1 MSFMYVDALYNEKRN
16 AIPSWQGYHYQAQAA
31 TFYFLKYIF
40 GKHKE
45 NYESLDKIYVK
56 VECMEDFIIYD
67 NEEMVEIYQAKKT
80 LNNSD
85 YNDVMRNFIFQ
96 HKIINNEYCKWI
108 LVFND
113 DERSEDFTITKEKYL
128 NIYRDYITEGILKE
142 LNILKEN
149 INIEFWRQNLKTRDS
164 QNSISVLKNIR
175 QYINKIMSSVG
186 IDRKK
191 ISKLECQRFTDNH
204 IDKII
209 TMLTKKEDDFN
220 KYNQQLILEKKQI
233 TSLKLESEKI
243 LSEICENNYIN
254 KGDLFTIEDIIDS
267 IYVLMYEKLMLI
279 MNKASSELIL
289 TYNDV
294 KDIIEGTSY
303 INELWKREVFKI
315 REQII
320 DSIDENYCS
329 ECSEKKCGQ
338 CALKDILKLN
348 FMEFIDN
355 CNLEYPKFNSENIMK
370 SLQNKL
376 SEDKYNYFIEVMFL
390 NKNNMFC
397 STSDNQVKYN
407 YKGKDLFV
415 SQFISSDKI
424 STGKLINNIP
434 EHLDIYNEYDEV
446 LTKSFDRI
454 IDPQDADL
462 LKNIEQLEE
471 KAPSFIEVLPIKFI
485 ASNNI
490 DGE

>member
-31 TFYFLKYIF
+31 TFYFLKYILE
-40 GKHKE
+40 KHKE
-45 NYESLDKIYVK
+45 NYESLDKIYIK

-67 NEEMVEIYQAKKT
+67 NEEMIEIYQAKKT

-85 YNDVMRNFIFQ
+85 YNDVMKNFIFQ
-96 HKIINNEYCKWI
+96 HKIINNENCKWI

-113 DERSEDFTITKEKYL
+113 DERSEVLTITKEKYL
-128 NIYRDYITEGILKE
+128 NIYSDYITEGILKE

-149 INIEFWRQNLKTRDS
+149 IDIEFWRQNLKTRDS
-164 QNSISVLKNIR
+164 KNSISVLKNIR

-186 IDRKK
+186 IDREK
-191 ISKLECQRFTDNH
+191 ISEFQCQRFTDEH
-204 IDKII
+204 IGKII
-209 TMLTKKEDDFN
+209 TMLNKKEDDFN

-233 TSLKLESEKI
+233 INLKVESENI
-243 LSEICENNYIN
+243 LSEICDNNYIN
-254 KGDLFTIEDIIDS
+254 KGDIFTIEDIVDS
-267 IYVLMYEKLMLI
+267 IYILMYEKLMLI

-294 KDIIEGTSY
+294 KDIIEGASY
-303 INELWKREVFKI
+303 INELWKRTVFKT

-320 DSIDENYCS
+320 DSIDENYCN
-329 ECSEKKCGQ
+329 ECSEKKCEQ

-355 CNLEYPKFNSENIMK
+355 CNLEYPKFNNENIME

-376 SEDKYNYFIEVMFL
+376 SEDKYNFFIEVIFL
-390 NKNNMFC
+390 KKNNMSC

-407 YKGKDLFV
+407 YKGTDLFV

-446 LTKSFDRI
+446 LTKSFDRVI
-454 IDPQDADL
+454 NPQDTDL
-462 LKNIEQLEE
+462 LKNIELLEE
-471 KAPSFIEVLPIKFI
+471 KEPSFIEVLPIKFI
-485 ASNNI
+485 ASNNVV
-490 DGE
+490 GE